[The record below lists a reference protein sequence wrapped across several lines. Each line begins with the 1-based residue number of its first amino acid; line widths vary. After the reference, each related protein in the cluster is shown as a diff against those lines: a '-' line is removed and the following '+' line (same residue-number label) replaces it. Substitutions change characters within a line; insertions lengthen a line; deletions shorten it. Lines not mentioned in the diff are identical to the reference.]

1 MVGYGAHG
9 FDADVLLH
17 EIDQL
22 DKRQFIG
29 CLYGSGFEAQP
40 ELLQKIAEVIPLIGN
55 HAQTVAAVKSVS
67 QFFSALRSLNINHPE
82 VVDVLPECCISN
94 QADVFLKKLSGGCGG
109 SHISKVSTYD
119 QALLANEYYQR
130 HIAGRSVS
138 ILFIADRSEIEVVGF
153 NEQWVS
159 PCDKSPFRYGGAA
172 SHVELLPDVKNQLI
186 DAAKKLTVMFGLLG
200 LNSLDAIVQ
209 NTTVYVLEVNPRLS
223 ATVDLYDKAGEHLI
237 DRHVKVC
244 LTQCG
249 LNQAVPMHHN
259 DSERSKAHAVA
270 YAPFDMKITAS
281 SDWPDWAVDTPG
293 HQDGIIKLVSGA
305 PVCTVIAYADSAEEA
320 RKLAQDR
327 VEQVL
332 NSVS

>member
-17 EIDQL
+17 EIGQL
-22 DKRQFIG
+22 DMRQFAG

-55 HAQTVAAVKSVS
+55 EAQTVAAVKGAS

-82 VVDVLPECCISN
+82 VFDVLPECFISG
-94 QADVFLKKLSGGCGG
+94 QTDGFLKKLSGGCGG
-109 SHISKVSTYD
+109 THISKASAHD
-119 QALLANEYYQR
+119 KALLANEYYQR
-130 HIAGRSVS
+130 HIAGRAVS
-138 ILFIADRSEIEVVGF
+138 LLFIADRSEIEVVGF

-159 PCDKSPFRYGGAA
+159 PCEESPFRYGGAA
-172 SHVELLPDVKNQLI
+172 SHVELLPDIKNQLI
-186 DAAKKLTVMFGLLG
+186 DAAEKLTVTFGLLG

-223 ATVDLYDKAGEHLI
+223 ATVDLYEKAGEHLI

-244 LTQCG
+244 LTQGG
-249 LNQAVPMHHN
+249 LNQPIPLHHN
-259 DSERSKAHAVA
+259 DFEKSKAHAIA
-270 YAPFDMKITAS
+270 YAPFDMEITAS
-281 SDWPDWAVDTPG
+281 SGWPDWAVDTPS
-293 HQDGIIKLVSGA
+293 HQNGVIKLAAGA
-305 PVCTVIAYADSAEEA
+305 PVCTVIAYADFAEEA

-332 NSVS
+332 NLVS